1 MIPRSVHVVIACYLT
16 ASAGA
21 AGTPAPG
28 WLQPEVVPGTI
39 DSRRPAESAVRV
51 RVVLIPDGRAVAL
64 TATDLSIVEMAERPR
79 SGTWSSNRVTV
90 PSGARSRPAIATG
103 PGGTLVAAW
112 RTQAGD
118 VRVQDRDPRGRWQPS
133 QVLASDSAGGIAL
146 AVGAAGDA
154 VVAWTEGGRVRART
168 RQTGEDAWTGVADI
182 SDGSAQVTLDPS
194 GANVDPDGTIT
205 VTWVES
211 TGEGSSGVPS
221 AAVRGGRDDTWGSA
235 QVLPGHPSGRA
246 GAPVLSGDSAGTVTA
261 VWASRQGVTSA
272 VRTAASRS
280 WVADARPAVATG
292 ADSIQLASAVDV
304 NGRAVLLAA
313 ERSGASTRWRVLL
326 RDGAAENWTAL
337 GTASP
342 TSTDRLGTVAVA
354 VARSGDALTAVGR
367 RGAGCTVDVARIA
380 SGSNTVSG
388 NGEVASGCEAVTLST
403 DALGNALIA
412 GVMNGHGGT
421 QILTALRPADGLDVK
436 INALRLEPQRIV
448 LRITL
453 PARAR
458 VTLTLVRDGAGKRRV
473 ERDAGPGS
481 TPFAVGTAGLP
492 AGRYTLIARAQSG
505 GLTSPPVRTVI
516 TLSG

>member
-1 MIPRSVHVVIACYLT
+1 MRPRSGHLVIACCLT

-21 AGTPAPG
+21 SGTPAPG

-39 DSRRPAESAVRV
+39 DSRHPAESAVRV

-64 TATDLSIVEMAERPR
+64 TATDLSIVELAERPR
-79 SGTWSSNRVTV
+79 SGTWSSARATV
-90 PSGARSRPAIATG
+90 PSAARSRPAVATG

-112 RTQAGD
+112 RTQTGD
-118 VRVQDRDPRGRWQPS
+118 IRVQDRDTRGRWQTS
-133 QVLASDSAGGIAL
+133 QVLTTNPVGGVAL

-154 VVAWTEGGRVRART
+154 VVAWTEGGKLRART
-168 RQTGEDAWTGVADI
+168 RQTGDDTWTGVADI

-205 VTWVES
+205 VAWAES
-211 TGEGSSGVPS
+211 TGEGSAMVPN

-235 QVLPGHPSGRA
+235 QTLPGHPSGPA
-246 GAPVLSGDSAGTVTA
+246 GAPILSGDSAGTVTA
-261 VWASRQGVTSA
+261 VWSSRQGVTSA

-280 WVADARPAVATG
+280 WVADAHPAVATG

-313 ERSGASTRWRVLL
+313 ERSAVGTRWRVLL
-326 RDGAAENWTAL
+326 RDGAAENWTGL
-337 GTASP
+337 GTPSLP
-342 TSTDRLGTVAVA
+342 STDRLGPIAVA
-354 VARSGDALTAVGR
+354 VARTGDALTGVGR

-380 SGSNTVSG
+380 AGSSTVSG
-388 NGEVASGCEAVTLST
+388 NGQVASGCEAVTLST

-412 GVMNGHGGT
+412 GVMNGRGGT

-436 INALRLEPQRIV
+436 IDAIRLEPRRIV
-448 LRITL
+448 LRVSL

-458 VTLTLVRDGAGKRRV
+458 ITLTLVRNGAGKRRV

-492 AGRYTLIARAQSG
+492 PGRYTLIARAQSG
-505 GLTSPPVRTVI
+505 GLTSPPVRTTI